1 MFRRFAIALALTA
14 CAWAKPVSVTL
25 DIPGMT

>member
-1 MFRRFAIALALTA
+1 MLLALALTTSVL
-14 CAWAKPVSVTL
+14 AKPVQVTL

>member
-1 MFRRFAIALALTA
+1 MLRSMLLALALTTSVL
-14 CAWAKPVSVTL
+14 AKPVQVTL

>member
-1 MFRRFAIALALTA
+1 MLRSMLLALALTA
-14 CAWAKPVSVTL
+14 SVLAKPVQVTL